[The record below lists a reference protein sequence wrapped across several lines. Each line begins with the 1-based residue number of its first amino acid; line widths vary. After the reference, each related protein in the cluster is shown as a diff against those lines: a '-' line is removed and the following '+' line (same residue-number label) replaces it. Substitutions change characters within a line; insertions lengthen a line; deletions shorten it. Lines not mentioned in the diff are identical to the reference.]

1 MEYFITESQYH
12 SLSVRRRSDAIE
24 HVVDNL
30 MENMY
35 VCDYE
40 NSNQFIEGVSD
51 ELYFYYQDVDDLK
64 DLPYPEIA
72 EFLFNGLFHHIT
84 GYWEERCG
92 GQEISE
98 TIEPINV
105 YKKKLTD
112 DFKLFAKVLNKT
124 NKLTGEPFYDF
135 SDIYPGLKIKYIEPM
150 TKNGA
155 EVYINVEDS
164 FSNKDIRKWWYN
176 EDEPSYK
183 DKVIKR
189 LYELK
194 TLLGFGYDF
203 ALKVYP

>member
-1 MEYFITESQYH
+1 MGFNMEYFITESQYH
-12 SLSVRRRSDAIE
+12 SLSASVR
-24 HVVDNL
+24 
-30 MENMY
+30 
-35 VCDYE
+35 
-40 NSNQFIEGVSD
+40 
-51 ELYFYYQDVDDLK
+51 
-64 DLPYPEIA
+64 
-72 EFLFNGLFHHIT
+72 
-84 GYWEERCG
+84 
-92 GQEISE
+92 QEISE

-105 YKKKLTD
+105 YKKNLTD

-155 EVYINVEDS
+155 EVYINVEDL
-164 FSNKDIRKWWYN
+164 FSNKDIRKWWYS

-203 ALKVYP
+203 VLKVYP